1 MNKNETFNGLR
12 DFPVEGHYFELLATV
27 NPVDV
32 TLYGEG
38 DVVLASEKQ
47 ITAGYYVDR
56 RQMEP
61 FKRFEITTGGLE
73 AVKWFVTDGTG
84 GQKTAPTTVSS
95 IVPATGLAHT
105 QTGVTVGAASTVV
118 LAANANRKYL
128 LIENQSTT
136 DDVYIRTDGGV
147 AVADK
152 TALKLQPGQVWE
164 PPVAPTG
171 AVNAI
176 RGAVAVDL
184 HVIQS

>member
-1 MNKNETFNGLR
+1 MTKNETFNGVR
-12 DFPVEGHYFELLATV
+12 DFPITGHYFELLSTV

-32 TLYGEG
+32 VLYGAN
-38 DVVLASEKQ
+38 DVVLARESQ
-47 ITAGYYVDR
+47 VTAGYYVDR
-56 RQMEP
+56 RA
-61 FKRFEITTGGLE
+61 KDRFERIEITTGGNE
-73 AVKWFVTDGTG
+73 AVKFFVTDGTG
-84 GQKTAPTTVSS
+84 GQKTAPTTVSA
-95 IVPATGLAHT
+95 IVPATGLAHSPS
-105 QTGVTVGAASTVV
+105 GVTVGAASTVV

-128 LIENQSTT
+128 LIQNQSTT
-136 DDVYIRTDGGV
+136 DDVYIRTDGGI

-171 AVNAI
+171 AINAI